1 MPLVA
6 CIPLSLYGFLI
17 AATWID
23 FIGGALVDL
32 LQFFGTFLQIPPGIL
47 GMTVL
52 AVGNS
57 MGDLSSNL
65 AMARNGVS
73 RLVSFLSC
81 HFSLRSIFHSPL
93 NLFCMRM
100 NICSYRIWQLQ
111 DVSRAQHSIY

>member
-23 FIGGALVDL
+23 SIGGALVDL
-32 LQFFGTFLQIPPGIL
+32 LQFFGTFLRIPPGIL

-65 AMARNGVS
+65 AMAKNGVS
-73 RLVSFLSC
+73 YLSRLLPCVAVLIQSLNLC
-81 HFSLRSIFHSPL
+81 LHFSIL
-93 NLFCMRM
+93 
-100 NICSYRIWQLQ
+100 
-111 DVSRAQHSIY
+111 